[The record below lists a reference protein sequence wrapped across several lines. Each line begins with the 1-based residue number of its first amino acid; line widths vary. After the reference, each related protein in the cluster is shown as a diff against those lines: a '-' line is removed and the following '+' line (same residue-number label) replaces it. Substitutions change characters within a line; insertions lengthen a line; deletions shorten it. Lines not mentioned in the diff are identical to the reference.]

1 MLFRSQFI
9 LDNYI
14 KNTPKKMAK
23 MISEANDSGAL
34 GAKIV
39 GSGGGGCIVAMVE
52 KKNVSNV
59 VESFLKNGA
68 VNAYEVKLI

>member
-1 MLFRSQFI
+1 MNEHQFI

-23 MISEANDSGAL
+23 MILEANKSGAL
-34 GAKIV
+34 GSKIV

-52 KKNVSNV
+52 KKNISKVI
-59 VESFLKNGA
+59 ETFIKNGA